1 MRLYG
6 PVHGYGSQTQVTRG
20 FMLALGERVEATV
33 ALDEPS
39 GLGTEA
45 EMHVGATAR
54 DAVFTGRL
62 DQLEALRMHAQH
74 ERRFVMVVPNSNQI
88 GARLAERVNAIAT
101 HVITPSS
108 WAAEQLISLVTPPV
122 TVVPHGVFP
131 EYKPIDD
138 NQAVCDTYDRGRFDV
153 LHFSTTAYGRKCT
166 RELIIGWCQALA
178 RKWIPDKAFL
188 CMVLDR
194 EALLN
199 AHLTIEG
206 VCNAELTKTIRLQLR
221 PGPFG
226 SGVAPQHMNVLYQQA
241 HLVVQPSRGE
251 GFGLV
256 PLEARAAG
264 TPVAA
269 TLCTGHSEHMTRE
282 TPGLVVVE
290 HGDLTPLDDLPGSV
304 APSVSP
310 EAIATALKV
319 AYASWSS
326 LSEAARAHAAVVQK
340 LYNWP
345 TVLHDFVQQ
354 LDEVTK

>member
-20 FMLALGERVEATV
+20 FMLALGDRVEATV

-39 GLGTEA
+39 GIGSES
-45 EMHVGATAR
+45 EIHVGATAR

-74 ERRFVMVVPNSNQI
+74 QRRFVMVVPNSNQI

-101 HVITPSS
+101 HVITPSN
-108 WAAEQLISLVTPPV
+108 WAAEQLRALVTPPV

-131 EYKPIDD
+131 EYKPIED
-138 NQAVCDTYDRGRFDV
+138 NQAVRDTYDRGRFDV

-166 RELIIGWCQALA
+166 SELIHGWLIA
-178 RKWIPDKAFL
+178 RSRDWIPDKAFL

-194 EALLN
+194 EALMN
-199 AHLTIEG
+199 AHLVVQGWHDRE
-206 VCNAELTKTIRLQLR
+206 ATKSIGLQMR

-226 SGVAPQHMNVLYQQA
+226 SGVAPQHMNTLYQQA
-241 HLVVQPSRGE
+241 HLVMQPSRGE

-290 HGDLTPLDDLPGSV
+290 HGELEYLDDLPGSV
-304 APSVSP
+304 APKVDP
-310 EAIATALKV
+310 EAVATALKA
-319 AYASWSS
+319 AYQWWPP
-326 LSEAARAHAAVVQK
+326 LSDAARAHAATVQK
-340 LYNWP
+340 LWNWP
-345 TVLHDFVQQ
+345 TVLQEFIEQ